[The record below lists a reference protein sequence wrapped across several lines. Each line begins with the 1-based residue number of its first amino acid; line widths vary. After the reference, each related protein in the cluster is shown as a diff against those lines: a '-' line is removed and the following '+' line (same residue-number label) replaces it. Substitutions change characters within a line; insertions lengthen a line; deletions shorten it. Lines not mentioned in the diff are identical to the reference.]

1 MKYPY
6 KTSNFT
12 LSKLSIFF
20 LFLLMLWSMWPWF
33 AWTHA
38 GFMTVAFGSCFL
50 LLRLILCT
58 KDRNNYTVVHS
69 VLFVIFFILLVYFM
83 TLLRNAT
90 GLMTII
96 HFVRIVMVFV
106 FVMLMGKDEK
116 KQIVAM
122 VTTLYAWIVGISM
135 IAYFFVIAGGNLP
148 YSIVRVPENL
158 FYPPFRNYGLFILPD
173 VQHNLDIIPRFRSIF
188 TEPGHLGTISALLL
202 YINRYELR
210 KKRVLIIFISVII
223 SFALA
228 AYVLAILG
236 YFIQLI
242 AKSKRI
248 FKSLLK
254 IITVSALLIGIGVSF
269 YVRYPENIVSILILS
284 RFEHDE
290 TRGIQG
296 NNRTTDD
303 FDHFYETQFLT
314 STENILWG
322 MNLSEAE
329 QWVLFGRGGNNSYRV
344 FLLNNGVIALLLVFL
359 MYFSIVAIAPSRLG
373 FGLLLFC
380 SVSFLQRVQIPFW
393 EMQLFLFVG
402 ATQCFHAES
411 CGESVS
417 FQRNYVWIPK

>member
-359 MYFSIVAIAPSRLG
+359 MYFSIVAIATFTLWRLG
-373 FGLLLFC
+373 ISSTSNFEYVL
-380 SVSFLQRVQIPFW
+380 SF
-393 EMQLFLFVG
+393 
-402 ATQCFHAES
+402 T
-411 CGESVS
+411 
-417 FQRNYVWIPK
+417 